1 MKAGHA
7 CLDEQTL
14 LHPISSSSH
23 LTYYGKSVPTIP
35 PSAPKQSV
43 CMAWMMDRDMAWAG
57 GTVHWHNLDR
67 SAKYDQFSI
76 VIFLFP
82 DPTEESQPFPTFHSA
97 RYPGPDYWAYWPA
110 LSFLVWKPLASDML
124 VVQDC
129 DVLASASLSCL
140 PALAQYPSQQHQ
152 SSQGE
157 GRCEVYPKASLSFFP
172 PVQPLSICS
181 NTLMTGRLG
190 WKMPFPKRCTS

>member
-14 LHPISSSSH
+14 LHPISSSPH
-23 LTYYGKSVPTIP
+23 FTYYGKSVPTVP
-35 PSAPKQSV
+35 PSAPKQVSLHGLDDGQGYGMGWGHCPLTRSWPQYKIWSV
-43 CMAWMMDRDMAWAG
+43 LHCYLP
-57 GTVHWHNLDR
+57 V
-67 SAKYDQFSI
+67 
-76 VIFLFP
+76 P
-82 DPTEESQPFPTFHSA
+82 DPTEESQPFPNFHSA

-129 DVLASASLSCL
+129 DVLASAFLSCL

-172 PVQPLSICS
+172 RVQPLSICS
-181 NTLMTGRLG
+181 NTLMTGRVG